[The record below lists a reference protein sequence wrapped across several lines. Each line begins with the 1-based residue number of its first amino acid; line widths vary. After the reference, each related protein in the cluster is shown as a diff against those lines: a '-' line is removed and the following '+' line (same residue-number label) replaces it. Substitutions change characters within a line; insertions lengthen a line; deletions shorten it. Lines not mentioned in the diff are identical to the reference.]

1 MKIRDFKALRFDI
14 SKRPYDFSAS
24 LGEKGLNENV
34 NSFLNHLNVESS
46 RVYFMNQTH
55 SDHCVVLDDDH
66 AEEDYFGFSIVPD
79 TDALITSKKGIALVS
94 RISDCT
100 PVLLYD
106 PIKGVQA
113 CIHSGW
119 RPTVKKLPQIALDK
133 MRERY
138 GSLPKDIYAYIGPC
152 IGRESFQVG
161 KEVSE
166 AWRAAFPFHREVIR
180 YSDAEHDYIDM
191 KLTHIRMLQQM
202 GVPDD
207 HITVNIADTFTD
219 PRYHSYRR
227 DKPDF
232 GSNALVSI
240 LK

>member
-1 MKIRDFKALRFDI
+1 MKIRDFKALRFDV

-24 LGEKGLNENV
+24 LGEKGLSENV

-55 SDHCVVLDDDH
+55 SDHCVVLNDDH

-119 RPTVKKLPQIALDK
+119 RPTVKKLPQIALGK

-166 AWRAAFPFHREVIR
+166 AWRDAFPFYREVIR

-232 GSNALVSI
+232 GSNALISI